1 MKILWFLLWSLL
13 YGMAVFYIF
22 KFLLP
27 NILHFI
33 RTRHI
38 RKDAELW
45 LMYITATNAFLSL
58 RDKFHKSPSYS
69 AWVAAF
75 TFAALE
81 NCIEDNNIPRKK
93 FSEVAIHLLDP
104 FFKKRDRQKVIDY
117 YIHGNTSSNFHKAVL
132 RAKEYLLGKPG
143 SDIVLNELSTT
154 NLEIPGDTVNFKV
167 RKSKNM

>member
-13 YGMAVFYIF
+13 YGMAVLYIF

-27 NILHFI
+27 NILHFL

-45 LMYITATNAFLSL
+45 LMYITATNTFLSL
-58 RDKFHKSPSYS
+58 REKFHKSPSYS

-81 NCIEDNNIPRKK
+81 NCIEDNNISREK
-93 FSEVAIHLLDP
+93 FSDVAIHLLDP
-104 FFKKRDRQKVIDY
+104 FFQKKDRQKVIDY
-117 YIHGNTSSNFHKAVL
+117 YMHGSTPSNFHDAVL
-132 RAKEYLLGKPG
+132 RAKEYLRGNIG

-154 NLEIPGDTVNFKV
+154 KLDIPGVYCEL
-167 RKSKNM
+167 